1 MTLFYFFIMSLF
13 RRIIAHLV
21 ANGVALY
28 FVGIILEGNFAVVGG
43 WKGYLIAATL
53 FGVLNGI
60 VKPILKIL
68 SLPFVIITAGLFI
81 FVINMFLVW
90 FAKYFLDILQFEGV
104 SIAIEGGVFTYL
116 LAGFLIG
123 LFNLLIGWL
132 LKK

>member
-1 MTLFYFFIMSLF
+1 MDLL
-13 RRIIAHLV
+13 RRITAHLV

-28 FVGIILEGNFAVVGG
+28 FVSVILEGNFAIVGG
-43 WKGYLIAATL
+43 WKGYLIAAII

-68 SLPFVIITAGLFI
+68 SLPFVVITAGLFI

-90 FAKYFLDILQFEGV
+90 FAKYFLDVLQFEGV
-104 SIAIEGGVFTYL
+104 AIAIEGGVFTYL

-123 LFNLLIGWL
+123 LFNMVIHWL